1 MRTDAALR
9 CPFPIE
15 RVSEDYYTWLTYS
28 ASGYQFV
35 YTPLIPSGYRIPQ
48 IVNGSRSRSSSGGTH
63 TFNMIKSI
71 IDMRSIQ
78 AAADI
83 AYKNGSFTDKQIKEI
98 KVRFCL
104 KKSESMA
111 IDGEKEISE
120 DYIYRARD
128 IDNELTEKLLKEK
141 ESMFY
146 GGIID

>member
-1 MRTDAALR
+1 
-9 CPFPIE
+9 
-15 RVSEDYYTWLTYS
+15 
-28 ASGYQFV
+28 
-35 YTPLIPSGYRIPQ
+35 
-48 IVNGSRSRSSSGGTH
+48 
-63 TFNMIKSI
+63 MIKSI

-98 KVRFCL
+98 KVEILF
-104 KKSESMA
+104 KKIRTMA
-111 IDGEKEISE
+111 IDGRKGNLRR
-120 DYIYRARD
+120 YIYRARD